1 MNRSHRVGFSLLE
14 LLIVLSVMVGV
25 VGVAFPRL
33 TRPLAES
40 EVQRAAG
47 GVREVVGDC
56 RQTASFFGQPLVMR
70 LDAESDEVVW
80 GDWAGVIGED
90 LGTGVSDDSAEG
102 RRSSLSVSEDAGG
115 GSDRGRTSGGNP
127 ITFDGKP
134 RRYRLPYGMVVEAVH
149 WVARGDDGELP
160 GSVMMGGS
168 GDDMAGL
175 GGRLTPT
182 GQSSMGQS
190 STNGRGSTNQLPA
203 PPPQAGRAGRSAGNM
218 AGGATEGRWYIAF
231 LPSGRCRDSV
241 IVVRDTATGM
251 RAALEIDAVS
261 GLSRVTRLPAFAPNP
276 AGA

>member
-1 MNRSHRVGFSLLE
+1 MNRLGRVGFSLLE

-25 VGVAFPRL
+25 VAVAFPRL

-56 RQTASFFGQPLVMR
+56 RQTASFFGQPLVMC
-70 LDAESDEVVW
+70 LKAGSDEVVW

-90 LGTGVSDDSAEG
+90 WGSGVADDVAEG
-102 RRSSLSVSEDAGG
+102 RQSPSMAPEDSGQT
-115 GSDRGRTSGGNP
+115 GRTSGGNP

-149 WVARGDDGELP
+149 WATRGDDDELP
-160 GSVMMGGS
+160 ESVVIGGS
-168 GDDMAGL
+168 GDDMVGP
-175 GGRLTPT
+175 GGRLT
-182 GQSSMGQS
+182 GE
-190 STNGRGSTNQLPA
+190 GSTDTNASPP
-203 PPPQAGRAGRSAGNM
+203 PPPQTGRTGRSGGAM

>member
-25 VGVAFPRL
+25 VAIAFPRL

-40 EVQRAAG
+40 EVQRAAA

-80 GDWAGVIGED
+80 GGWAGVIGED
-90 LGTGVSDDSAEG
+90 WGTGESVDATGG
-102 RRSSLSVSEDAGG
+102 RRSSLSVSDDAGTASDG
-115 GSDRGRTSGGNP
+115 GRASGGNP

-134 RRYRLPYGMVVEAVH
+134 RRFRLPYGMVVEAVH
-149 WVARGDDGELP
+149 WTTRGDDGELP
-160 GSVMMGGS
+160 DSVVMGGA
-168 GDDMAGL
+168 GDDRAGGASTGQAAA
-175 GGRLTPT
+175 GGRRSADRP
-182 GQSSMGQS
+182 
-190 STNGRGSTNQLPA
+190 PA
-203 PPPQAGRAGRSAGNM
+203 PPPQAGRTGQAGGNLG
-218 AGGATEGRWYIAF
+218 GGATEGRWYIAF

-241 IVVRDTATGM
+241 VVVRDTATGM

-276 AGA
+276 VGA

>member
-1 MNRSHRVGFSLLE
+1 MNRLGRVGFSLLE

-25 VGVAFPRL
+25 VAVAFPRL

-70 LDAESDEVVW
+70 LESESDELVW

-90 LGTGVSDDSAEG
+90 WGSGVADVAAEG
-102 RRSSLSVSEDAGG
+102 RRSPSMAREDSGGAGET
-115 GSDRGRTSGGNP
+115 GRTSGGNP

-149 WVARGDDGELP
+149 WATRGDDGELP
-160 GSVMMGGS
+160 DSVVMGWS

-175 GGRLTPT
+175 DGRLTGQASTDT
-182 GQSSMGQS
+182 GAS
-190 STNGRGSTNQLPA
+190 PP
-203 PPPQAGRAGRSAGNM
+203 PPPQPGRTGRSGGAM

>member
-25 VGVAFPRL
+25 VAVAFPRL

-70 LDAESDEVVW
+70 LDAGSDEVVW
-80 GDWAGVIGED
+80 GDWAGIVAED
-90 LGTGVSDDSAEG
+90 WGAGMSVDAAEG
-102 RRSSLSVSEDAGG
+102 RQSGLVASDDAGG
-115 GSDRGRTSGGNP
+115 GEMGRTSGGNP

-149 WVARGDDGELP
+149 WAARGDDGELP
-160 GSVMMGGS
+160 DWVVMGGDGAARGNRSTGGQDSAASLSQPRQS
-168 GDDMAGL
+168 GATTQM
-175 GGRLTPT
+175 
-182 GQSSMGQS
+182 
-190 STNGRGSTNQLPA
+190 PA
-203 PPPQAGRAGRSAGNM
+203 SPAS
-218 AGGATEGRWYIAF
+218 GATEGRWYIAF

-261 GLSRVTRLPAFAPNP
+261 GLSRVTRLPAFAPDP